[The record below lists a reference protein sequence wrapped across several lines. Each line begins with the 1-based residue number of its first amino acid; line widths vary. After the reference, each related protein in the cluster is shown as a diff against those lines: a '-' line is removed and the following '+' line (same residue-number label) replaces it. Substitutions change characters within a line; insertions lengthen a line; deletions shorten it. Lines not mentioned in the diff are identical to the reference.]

1 MLTIR
6 NTKTGKY
13 INHNEI
19 VIYYPG
25 GNFLFRTM
33 SISQQIDKIN
43 NDFFGDDPYYMTD
56 MDQLNNHVNFVVMA
70 IARTY
75 DSTVD
80 RVFKEFFSNC
90 EIVDE
95 EGNIFPIEGNI
106 LCGKMK
112 GIVNY

>member
-1 MLTIR
+1 MNIITIKKVSDLMVGDFVVTID
-6 NTKTGKY
+6 NNNHGKVT
-13 INHNEI
+13 ISQINEI
-19 VIYYPG
+19 
-25 GNFLFRTM
+25 T
-33 SISQQIDKIN
+33 IN
-43 NDFFGDDPYYMTD
+43 NEPIDHEKMSA
-56 MDQLNNHVNFVVMA
+56 FVVMA